1 MRANGAS
8 WKQASMSILK
18 KKTFGEFFAGIGL
31 MRLGLERGGWRVA
44 FANDIDEDKRQM
56 YCDHFGNKGEFF
68 LGDVHKLD
76 VRDIPEI
83 ALATASFPCN
93 DLSLAGA
100 RRGLAGEQS
109 SGLFSK

>member
-1 MRANGAS
+1 MRV
-8 WKQASMSILK
+8 
-18 KKTFGEFFAGIGL
+18 
-31 MRLGLERGGWRVA
+31 GLERAGWRVA

-56 YCDHFGNKGEFF
+56 YCEHFGYDGEFV
-68 LGDVHKLD
+68 LGDVHQLD
-76 VRDIPEI
+76 ARDIPNI

-109 SGLFSK
+109 SASF